1 MKLCVFAG
9 AVGNVFLLSVLVYGA
24 SLVSAGALSS
34 GTLTLCLLS
43 AVGVTS
49 SMATMMR
56 GVGASQRVFAL
67 IDGPSA
73 IPNAVGFAI
82 ASDAAV
88 LRDAICFENVR
99 FAYPT
104 RPSERVL
111 DGLSLRVPAGIST
124 AIVGASGHG
133 KSTLFALLLRFYDI
147 ADGDG

>member
-1 MKLCVFAG
+1 M
-9 AVGNVFLLSVLVYGA
+9 GNVFLLSVLVYGA
-24 SLVSAGALSS
+24 SLVSAGVLSS
-34 GTLTLCLLS
+34 GTLTSCLLYSVYIAMS

-49 SMATMMR
+49 SMAAMMR

-67 IDGPSA
+67 IDRRSA